1 MVDENNSLEEI
12 RAYFAQ
18 DKFAA
23 QARCS
28 IVEARANHAICEMP
42 ITPDHLNANGTVM
55 GGAMFTLAD
64 FTMAVISNL
73 DNKPTVAIDCT
84 IRFFSP
90 AKGEKLIATGSTNK
104 GGRSVGFYTVDI
116 DDDLGTKVAQFVC
129 TAHRS

>member
-1 MVDENNSLEEI
+1 MVDETNSLEEI
-12 RAYFAQ
+12 QAYFAQ

-28 IVEARANHAICEMP
+28 IVEARANHVICEMP

>member
-1 MVDENNSLEEI
+1 MVDETNSLEEI

-23 QARCS
+23 QAQCS
-28 IVEARANHAICEMP
+28 IIEAAPNHAICEMP
-42 ITPDHLNANGTVM
+42 ITENHLNANGTVM

-64 FTMAVISNL
+64 FTMAIISNM

-90 AKGEKLIATGSTNK
+90 AKG
-104 GGRSVGFYTVDI
+104 VGFYTVDI
-116 DDDLGTKVAQFVC
+116 TDDLGTNVAQFVC

>member
-1 MVDENNSLEEI
+1 MVDETNSLEEI

-23 QARCS
+23 QAQCS
-28 IVEARANHAICEMP
+28 IIEAAPNHAICEMP
-42 ITPDHLNANGTVM
+42 ITENHLNANGTVM

-64 FTMAVISNL
+64 FTMAIISNM

-90 AKGEKLIATGSTNK
+90 AKCEKLNTPGSPHK
-104 GGRSVGFYTVDI
+104 AGRPGGFYTDEI
-116 DDDLGTKVAQFVC
+116 NN
-129 TAHRS
+129 

>member
-1 MVDENNSLEEI
+1 MVDATNTLEEI
-12 RAYFAQ
+12 REYFAQ
-18 DKFAA
+18 DKYAA
-23 QARCS
+23 QAGCT
-28 IVEARANHAICEMP
+28 IIEAAPNKAICEMP
-42 ITPDHLNANGTVM
+42 ITPNHLNANGTVM

-90 AKGEKLIATGSTNK
+90 AKGEKLIATGSANK
-104 GGRSVGFYTVDI
+104 PGRSVGFYTVDI
-116 DDDLGTKVAQFVC
+116 ADELGTNVAQFVC

>member
-1 MVDENNSLEEI
+1 MVNENDSIEEI

-18 DKFAA
+18 DKFAT

-73 DNKPTVAIDCT
+73 DGKPTVAIDCT

-90 AKGEKLIATGSTNK
+90 AKGEKLIATGSADK

>member
-1 MVDENNSLEEI
+1 MVDETNSLEEI

>member
-1 MVDENNSLEEI
+1 MVDETNSLEEI
-12 RAYFAQ
+12 QSYFAQ

-84 IRFFSP
+84 IRFFST

>member
-1 MVDENNSLEEI
+1 MVDETNSLEEI
-12 RAYFAQ
+12 REYFAQ
-18 DKFAA
+18 DKYAA
-23 QARCS
+23 QAQCS
-28 IVEARANHAICEMP
+28 IVEARANHAVCEMP
-42 ITPDHLNANGTVM
+42 ITENHLNANGTGM

-90 AKGEKLIATGSTNK
+90 AKGEKLIATGSADK
-104 GGRSVGFYTVDI
+104 PGRSVGFYTGDI
-116 DDDLGTKVAQFVC
+116 TDDLGTKVAQFVC

>member
-1 MVDENNSLEEI
+1 MVDETNSLEEI
-12 RAYFAQ
+12 QAYFAQ
-18 DKFAA
+18 DKFAT

-28 IVEARANHAICEMP
+28 IIEARANHAICEMP

>member
-1 MVDENNSLEEI
+1 MVDETNSLEEI
-12 RAYFAQ
+12 QAYFAQ

-84 IRFFSP
+84 IRFFST

>member
-1 MVDENNSLEEI
+1 MVDETNSLEEI
-12 RAYFAQ
+12 RTYFAQ
-18 DKFAA
+18 DRFAA
-23 QARCS
+23 QAQCS
-28 IVEARANHAICEMP
+28 IIEARANHAICEMP

-90 AKGEKLIATGSTNK
+90 AKGKKLIATGSTNK

-116 DDDLGTKVAQFVC
+116 EDDLGTKVAQFVC

>member
-1 MVDENNSLEEI
+1 MVDETNSLEEI

-23 QARCS
+23 QAQCS
-28 IVEARANHAICEMP
+28 IIEAAPNHAICEMP
-42 ITPDHLNANGTVM
+42 ITENHLNANGTVM

-64 FTMAVISNL
+64 FTMAIISNM

-90 AKGEKLIATGSTNK
+90 AKGEKAHRYGQREQ
-104 GGRSVGFYTVDI
+104 GRSNRRFLHCRY
-116 DDDLGTKVAQFVC
+116 
-129 TAHRS
+129 HRRPGNQRCAVRLHRAS

>member
-1 MVDENNSLEEI
+1 MVDETNSLEEI

-23 QARCS
+23 QAQCS
-28 IVEARANHAICEMP
+28 IIEAAPNHAICEMP
-42 ITPDHLNANGTVM
+42 ITVM

-64 FTMAVISNL
+64 FTMAIISNM

-90 AKGEKLIATGSTNK
+90 AKGEKLIATGSANK
-104 GGRSVGFYTVDI
+104 AGRTVGFYTVDI
-116 DDDLGTKVAQFVC
+116 TDDLGTNVAQFVC

>member
-1 MVDENNSLEEI
+1 MVDETNSLEEI

-23 QARCS
+23 QAQCS
-28 IVEARANHAICEMP
+28 IIEAAPNHAICEMP
-42 ITPDHLNANGTVM
+42 ITENHLNANGTVM

-64 FTMAVISNL
+64 FTMAIISNM
-73 DNKPTVAIDCT
+73 DNKPTVA

-90 AKGEKLIATGSTNK
+90 AKGEKLIATGSANK
-104 GGRSVGFYTVDI
+104 AGRTVRFYTVDI
-116 DDDLGTKVAQFVC
+116 TDDLGTNVAQFVC

>member
-1 MVDENNSLEEI
+1 MVTENDSIEDI

-18 DKFAA
+18 DRYATNA
-23 QARCS
+23 QCS
-28 IVEARANHAICEMP
+28 IIEGKAGYSVCEMP

-64 FTMAVISNL
+64 FSMAVAANL
-73 DNKPTVAIDCT
+73 DEKPTVAINCN

-90 AKGEKLIATGSTNK
+90 AKGKKLIATCKADKAGK
-104 GGRSVGFYTVDI
+104 RVGFYTTDI
-116 DDDLGTKVAQFVC
+116 KDELGTYVAQFNA

>member
-1 MVDENNSLEEI
+1 MVDETNSLEEI
-12 RAYFAQ
+12 REYFAQ
-18 DKFAA
+18 DKYAA
-23 QARCS
+23 QAGCS
-28 IVEARANHAICEMP
+28 IIEARANHAICEMP
-42 ITPDHLNANGTVM
+42 ITPNHLNANGTVM

-90 AKGEKLIATGSTNK
+90 AKGQKLIATGSTNK

-116 DDDLGTKVAQFVC
+116 ADELGTNVAQFVC

>member
-1 MVDENNSLEEI
+1 MVDETNSLEEI

-18 DKFAA
+18 DRFAA
-23 QARCS
+23 QAQCS
-28 IVEARANHAICEMP
+28 IIEAAPNHAICEMP
-42 ITPDHLNANGTVM
+42 ITENHLNANGTVM

-64 FTMAVISNL
+64 FTMAIISNM

-90 AKGEKLIATGSTNK
+90 AKGEKLIATGSANK
-104 GGRSVGFYTVDI
+104 AGRTVGFYTVDI
-116 DDDLGTKVAQFVC
+116 TDDLGTNVAQFGC